1 MTEHKPR
8 IEVQGIVC
16 RLQAGDGYKR
26 ISGPLKV
33 PMGTVVSIIHTWMKR
48 ETTSVTFPRAGHLAN
63 LSDWYNPE
71 LKLQCLKLINMLN
84 LQFE

>member
-1 MTEHKPR
+1 MTEHKPS

-16 RLQAGDGYKR
+16 RPQAGDGYKR
-26 ISGPLKV
+26 IFGPLKV
-33 PMGTVVSIIHTWMKR
+33 PMGIVVSIIHTWMKR
-48 ETTSVTFPRAGHLAN
+48 ETTSVTFPRTGLH

-71 LKLQCLKLINMLN
+71 LKPHCLKLINMLN